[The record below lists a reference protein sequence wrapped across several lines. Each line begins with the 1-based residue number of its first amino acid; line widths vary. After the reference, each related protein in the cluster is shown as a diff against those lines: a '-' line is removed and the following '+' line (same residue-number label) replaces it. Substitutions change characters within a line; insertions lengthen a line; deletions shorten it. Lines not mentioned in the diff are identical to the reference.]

1 MKLLIENK
9 TKYMTQQNDD
19 QYDFEE
25 VKSNPQQLFS
35 NIDGVSDKLEH
46 PNPIP
51 GVFESLYDEIIKR
64 CDPANFLN
72 PYDQE
77 KVRISNELYSKS
89 KTLKNKN
96 DEKVLKEI
104 RKRAIKELG
113 IKFST
118 IELYEKLE
126 KICNV
131 QNYTGDN
138 YNQDFVNLA
147 NTLFG
152 QIKKYADDIEK
163 LEEIDTQTGDL
174 VAELQRRKE
183 EELEKQ
189 KWMEKEKK
197 LREEINAKRK
207 ERISLID
214 ELDMN
219 DGLYGMM
226 AVIIPVL
233 LGALLMGIYENNKE
247 LFERGIVICTIILI
261 ACYILEFK
269 SYKKNKKTINS
280 KIAVIEQWLQ
290 EYGTQSLDGSETEAK
305 ELN

>member
-1 MKLLIENK
+1 M
-9 TKYMTQQNDD
+9 
-19 QYDFEE
+19 
-25 VKSNPQQLFS
+25 
-35 NIDGVSDKLEH
+35 
-46 PNPIP
+46 
-51 GVFESLYDEIIKR
+51 
-64 CDPANFLN
+64 
-72 PYDQE
+72 
-77 KVRISNELYSKS
+77 
-89 KTLKNKN
+89 
-96 DEKVLKEI
+96 
-104 RKRAIKELG
+104 
-113 IKFST
+113 
-118 IELYEKLE
+118 
-126 KICNV
+126 
-131 QNYTGDN
+131 
-138 YNQDFVNLA
+138 
-147 NTLFG
+147 
-152 QIKKYADDIEK
+152 
-163 LEEIDTQTGDL
+163 EEIDTQTGDL